1 MDLSLAIFR
10 LPPWAKEIMIPGGE
24 FEELAVNCLAIN
36 ATTIESIRLT
46 SGYLLKEILD
56 HDTKKLKSALQPD
69 VSLWMYFAHDVTL
82 TYVLNSLK
90 VFTVRLF
97 FLSNSSP
104 FRHLKKFFSILICS
118 NIVYRMHHVSFS
130 NYINVAMTRTFKCFT
145 ETRHSSTLNHL

>member
-10 LPPWAKEIMIPGGE
+10 FPPWAKEIMIPGGE
-24 FEELAVNCLAIN
+24 FEKLAVNCLAIN

-104 FRHLKKFFSILICS
+104 FRH
-118 NIVYRMHHVSFS
+118 
-130 NYINVAMTRTFKCFT
+130 
-145 ETRHSSTLNHL
+145 